1 MSSEDFV
8 KTWNICDKN
17 YGYKDFQNRN
27 NDILE
32 IYNRTI
38 NDIFPTLYPSASIRN
53 NIRWGS

>member
-8 KTWNICDKN
+8 KTWNIYDKN

-53 NIRWGS
+53 NIR